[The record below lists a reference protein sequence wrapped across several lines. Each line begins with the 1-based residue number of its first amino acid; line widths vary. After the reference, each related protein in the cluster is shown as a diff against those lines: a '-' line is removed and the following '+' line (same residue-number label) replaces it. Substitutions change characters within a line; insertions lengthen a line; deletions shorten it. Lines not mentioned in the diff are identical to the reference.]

1 MKLFYSYA
9 FIRALMLALISL
21 AFTFNLP
28 TTALALNKAQAIK
41 GCLDNTL
48 SELEKNELLLDMETW
63 TTVFSSF
70 VEENASTCFAKLTG
84 SPAEFV
90 NNKGFVSGEDGLTA
104 LEAAR
109 KLVEAEKAE
118 RLKAEAAAE
127 KARAAKIEAQAMAK
141 EAVRLRVCEVR
152 ELIIKHDKTINEAE
166 AARQDRRIE
175 TLSATV
181 QECRSWFDES
191 PREALTNDVCNP
203 IFAAG
208 GLPNSTIAGP
218 SQSELLLAELSKKNA
233 ERELEVLYASGMLL
247 EDFIAQ
253 YPSREVDDRYN
264 CDK

>member
-1 MKLFYSYA
+1 MRVLLYLLSVSFCLSSPLFAQSTSSYDRC
-9 FIRALMLALISL
+9 IKALDQNDLEQVLVHAK
-21 AFTFNLP
+21 T
-28 TTALALNKAQAIK
+28 IK
-41 GCLDNTL
+41 GKFN
-48 SELEKNELLLDMETW
+48 
-63 TTVFSSF
+63 V
-70 VEENASTCFAKLTG
+70 A
-84 SPAEFV
+84 FV
-90 NNKGFVSGEDGLTA
+90 NREKGEKC
-104 LEAAR
+104 LEAAFGENFAYSR
-109 KLVEAEKAE
+109 KKLMWVSGKEATEV
-118 RLKAEAAAE
+118 EAAA
-127 KARAAKIEAQAMAK
+127 KAQAAKIEAQAMAK

-152 ELIIKHDKTINEAE
+152 ELITKHDKTINEAE

-253 YPSREVDDRYN
+253 YPSKEVDDRYN